1 MDLSPLE
8 KKLTELKSLHE
19 RGLIDAEDY
28 KEEKRKALQGLGENS
43 REHAAPP
50 LHKIKPAAPNDAAP
64 PSEAPNGGS
73 LESEDKY
80 DIVVKEQCGDE
91 TTLRVKGTT
100 PLRKIVDALCKKKN
114 VEQGHFLAKHHLLFD
129 GTRFGTSS
137 LEMTVLEILKREDWN
152 AAEDGRVVSW
162 DLRVE
167 QHGGASESVA
177 W

>member
-91 TTLRVKGTT
+91 TTLRGNYAR
-100 PLRKIVDALCKKKN
+100 LFALAPSFCACGA
-114 VEQGHFLAKHHLLFD
+114 VYFD
-129 GTRFGTSS
+129 N
-137 LEMTVLEILKREDWN
+137 LILI
-152 AAEDGRVVSW
+152 
-162 DLRVE
+162 
-167 QHGGASESVA
+167 
-177 W
+177 